1 MPLPVERFQLISYQL
16 ILFPQKGIVHSVWK
30 VILGY
35 AYSLTFCSKI
45 NLNFLWSE
53 ILLQRYVFFAFL
65 AMFWTWTTSNVWK
78 ECDTFD
84 NKYEL
89 EACKSRI
96 ICLSGQCFYLLK
108 LLAVV
113 ATFVMTSKDS
123 TFIKVN
129 KEQNIFHLQHQ
140 EILSKWYQ
148 ANSFI
153 QMLFNLIFLLERR
166 LPKLFLML
174 CTDILYRRV
183 ISLQAVVYE

>member
-1 MPLPVERFQLISYQL
+1 MLRHGGEPMLN
-16 ILFPQKGIVHSVWK
+16 QKIPIALVVSSSTFHYYFEICQPCFCTLK
-30 VILGY
+30 VILR
-35 AYSLTFCSKI
+35 SVCVLPFCPKI

-89 EACKSRI
+89 EICKTRI

-113 ATFVMTSKDS
+113 AFVMTSKDS

-129 KEQNIFHLQHQ
+129 KGQNIFHLQHQ
-140 EILSKWYQ
+140 EMLSNTRKWMISSKFIHW
-148 ANSFI
+148 NSKSNI
-153 QMLFNLIFLLERR
+153 SGSVSNTTLLG
-166 LPKLFLML
+166 L
-174 CTDILYRRV
+174 
-183 ISLQAVVYE
+183 

>member
-1 MPLPVERFQLISYQL
+1 MSHLELTLRWCFAMGENRGMLN
-16 ILFPQKGIVHSVWK
+16 QKIPIALVVSSSTFHYYFEICQPCFCTLK
-30 VILGY
+30 VILR
-35 AYSLTFCSKI
+35 SVCVLPFCPKI
-45 NLNFLWSE
+45 NLNFLWSK

-89 EACKSRI
+89 ETCKTRI
-96 ICLSGQCFYLLK
+96 ICLSGRSGQCFYLLK

-113 ATFVMTSKDS
+113 AAFVMTSKDS

-140 EILSKWYQ
+140 EILSKWY
-148 ANSFI
+148 
-153 QMLFNLIFLLERR
+153 
-166 LPKLFLML
+166 
-174 CTDILYRRV
+174 
-183 ISLQAVVYE
+183 